1 MSVIPSGSRSVT
13 LCWMLPSNNCIQPG
27 SSSELKALLQSNFFL
42 SFFPGRGAQKK
53 NKEKACLGVLEN
65 FISVQCRTAG
75 VPGAAVTAFPGPSAG
90 GCPPPVRPF
99 PPQEQRDGP
108 RASSVCGGHRPRS
121 GPAPPQPPERCGRAA
136 GPCWHR
142 RPAAGSGGASGP
154 AWGCRGP
161 GGPASPLP
169 SPAAREGEW
178 QPGIESDPLS
188 RLLRGLGCLM
198 PRSNESLNRRDN
210 FLHMGKRA
218 RTRRQSPELAC
229 LRLFFTFY
237 RQLQGGGKIE
247 GEEEN
252 QKDHVVKQVGGF
264 DRRSEKA
271 AGAPGGEAAGAAL
284 RPAEGSG
291 RGRGRPGAGSLP
303 TAAGKGRRGQA
314 GAWLSA

>member
-1 MSVIPSGSRSVT
+1 MFGSFRKLHLGAVQNCGGARGGGDCLSRS
-13 LCWMLPSNNCIQPG
+13 LRWRLPPAG
-27 SSSELKALLQSNFFL
+27 AALSAAGAAGRPAGEQRL
-42 SFFPGRGAQKK
+42 RGASPPLW
-53 NKEKACLGVLEN
+53 A
-65 FISVQCRTAG
+65 
-75 VPGAAVTAFPGPSAG
+75 GPSAAPGALCQLPALRPG
-90 GCPPPVRPF
+90 GGAVL
-99 PPQEQRDGP
+99 
-108 RASSVCGGHRPRS
+108 A
-121 GPAPPQPPERCGRAA
+121 
-136 GPCWHR
+136 
-142 RPAAGSGGASGP
+142 PAAGGGERGYERPGP
-154 AWGCRGP
+154 GLPWPRGP
-161 GGPASPLP
+161 GLSSPL
-169 SPAAREGEW
+169 SGRSGRGGEW

-218 RTRRQSPELAC
+218 RTRRQSPELAY

-247 GEEEN
+247 GEEEK

-291 RGRGRPGAGSLP
+291 RGRGRPGEGSLP
-303 TAAGKGRRGQA
+303 AAAGKGRRGQA